1 MSRHGEVRR
10 GPTVRVLRTLLGVG
24 AAALVL
30 ASAISPAAAS
40 SPGARPSVV
49 LAGDGLGVAHFGSPA
64 RSVTDAI
71 SARLGSPTGIPA
83 AGCVGGYTQVAWHDL
98 IVQFR
103 HGRFS
108 GYRYWVNGSGSA
120 STLAVSPKLVTAR
133 GISLGSTFAE
143 VKRRYR
149 LTQTGTDFWKSH
161 DGIVFAL
168 ESQSHPSPPG
178 SLVYEIK
185 SYGVCPAA
193 L

>member
-1 MSRHGEVRR
+1 MRSPRAVRL
-10 GPTVRVLRTLLGVG
+10 LRTVFGGLATG
-24 AAALVL
+24 LVL
-30 ASAISPAAAS
+30 ALAISPLATAAS
-40 SPGARPSVV
+40 PRARPTV
-49 LAGDGLGVAHFGSPA
+49 LLEGDGLGVAHFGSPA
-64 RSVTDAI
+64 RSVTSAI
-71 SARLGSPTGIPA
+71 SARLGSPTGFPA

-108 GYRYWVNGSGSA
+108 GYRYWVNASGSA
-120 STLAVSPKLVTAR
+120 PASAISPQLVTTK
-133 GISLGSTFAE
+133 GISIGSTFAQ

-168 ESQSHPSPPG
+168 NSQSYPSPP
-178 SLVYEIK
+178 SALVYEIK